1 MASQTKQCG
10 ECGYAFVAEARELQ
24 VIDGE
29 LVDYYGNKF
38 EALLV
43 ADYGTKFAR
52 FLFGNPVMVGGGTIR
67 GWKSG
72 ILVSISDPKGYC
84 MFDGSDIIIENGY
97 NKQKD
102 AGPNDVLCN
111 VLIEDKMQQFSPSQL
126 KQTQHKNKA
135 DIARAQSLDDLRQLA
150 QQRGYKRGW
159 AERVYQARLAKRYG
173 G

>member
-10 ECGYAFVAEARELQ
+10 ECGHTFAAEARELQ

-38 EALLV
+38 EGLIV
-43 ADYGTKFAR
+43 YDYSDKFAK
-52 FLFGNPVMVGGGTIR
+52 FLFGNPVMVSGGTIR

-72 ILVSISDPKGYC
+72 ILVSINDPKGYC
-84 MFDGSDIIIENGY
+84 MFEGSDIIVKNGY
-97 NKQKD
+97 NRQKN
-102 AGPNDVLCN
+102 AGPGDVLCN

-126 KQTQHKNKA
+126 KQTHHKNKA

-150 QQRGYKRGW
+150 RQRGYKAGW
-159 AERVYQARLAKRYG
+159 AERVHQARLAKRYG